1 MCEGARV
8 SLRSLQAVG
17 QTQWIPGSR
26 MMEYLS
32 EPSTG
37 KSHGEAA
44 VLKAHR
50 GPGIRPRSEEVPVL
64 SLSLHL
70 PIWHLFL
77 TGPVI
82 LTIFFICA
90 CVLSHVRL
98 FVTPW
103 TVGHQAP
110 LSVEFFRQE
119 YWSGLPFPPEGDLP
133 HPGIEPTSPAL
144 AGGFLLL
151 VPPGKPIFLCV
162 YLYIFNTDTFW
173 GRGACCTGCRIL
185 VP

>member
-1 MCEGARV
+1 
-8 SLRSLQAVG
+8 
-17 QTQWIPGSR
+17 
-26 MMEYLS
+26 MEYLS

-64 SLSLHL
+64 SSSLHL

-133 HPGIEPTSPAL
+133 LP
-144 AGGFLLL
+144 
-151 VPPGKPIFLCV
+151 
-162 YLYIFNTDTFW
+162 
-173 GRGACCTGCRIL
+173 RG
-185 VP
+185 